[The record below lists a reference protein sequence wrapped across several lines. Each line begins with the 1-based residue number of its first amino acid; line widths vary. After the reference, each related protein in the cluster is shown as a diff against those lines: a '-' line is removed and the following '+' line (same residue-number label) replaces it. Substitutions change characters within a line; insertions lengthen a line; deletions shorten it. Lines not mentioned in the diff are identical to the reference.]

1 MIFGRLCLEISAPF
15 PPVFF
20 GLETSDVFAG
30 SLLLSLVMLVEEEM
44 VEAVEEEAVDADLE
58 RKDRSCL
65 SFLSLNRVKAEMRMK
80 SKSQLGEQRGKCKN
94 DKNDEDHD
102 KDHDQD

>member
-1 MIFGRLCLEISAPF
+1 MIFGKLCLEISAPF
-15 PPVFF
+15 PPIFF

-44 VEAVEEEAVDADLE
+44 VEAVEEELVDADLE

-65 SFLSLNRVKAEMRMK
+65 SFLSLNRMKVEMRMK
-80 SKSQLGEQRGKCKN
+80 SRSSGGDRLITNERTR
-94 DKNDEDHD
+94 HMRM
-102 KDHDQD
+102 